1 MNRFTKQ
8 PGRLT
13 GVKYLISIG
22 IFCIVLFLFL
32 EGLSSIST
40 TTSRQEME
48 SLERSVVRST
58 VQCYALEGFYPE
70 SLSYL
75 EEHYGLTYDK
85 DKYVVSYEAAAS
97 NLMPSIDVFALDG
110 KGGGSR

>member
-58 VQCYALEGFYPE
+58 VQCYALD
-70 SLSYL
+70 STSYNRTL
-75 EEHYGLTYDK
+75 QTFHLLPGCC
-85 DKYVVSYEAAAS
+85 
-97 NLMPSIDVFALDG
+97 
-110 KGGGSR
+110 R